1 MSDKLQFVVNAR
13 ARRRQEDVCFKLV
26 RDCYADIGLIPPF
39 SPLEKGRGRG
49 ASWGGSILQALSPAL
64 SQRERESG
72 WAAKFVGYY
81 GCHILCSKRTET
93 TMNVESLNLSTSRGA
108 TTAYVAHPP
117 TKVDTGVILIQEWWG
132 INDHIRDLAG
142 RYAKEGYLCV
152 APDLYGGRVATDT
165 AEASALMQALAI
177 DDGLETIRKA
187 MAAAA
192 EAYQIR
198 RFAITGYCMGGTFA
212 LRAACEMP
220 ELKAAAPFYGDIPE
234 ESVLARLRVPTLF
247 IAGKRDA
254 WINPAKVNTLKE
266 IAAKHNLPVEVV
278 SYDADHA
285 FFNDTRPQVY
295 NPEAAA
301 DAWRRVLEHF
311 GKHLAKGADAAG
323 Y

>member
-1 MSDKLQFVVNAR
+1 
-13 ARRRQEDVCFKLV
+13 
-26 RDCYADIGLIPPF
+26 
-39 SPLEKGRGRG
+39 
-49 ASWGGSILQALSPAL
+49 
-64 SQRERESG
+64 
-72 WAAKFVGYY
+72 
-81 GCHILCSKRTET
+81 
-93 TMNVESLNLSTSRGA
+93 MNVESLNLSTSRGA
-108 TTAYVAHPP
+108 TTAYVAHPQ
-117 TKVDTGVILIQEWWG
+117 TEIDAAVILIQEWWG

-152 APDLYGGRVATDT
+152 APDLYRGRVATDT
-165 AEASALMQALAI
+165 AEASALMQALEI

-192 EAYQIR
+192 ETYQIK

-212 LRAACEMP
+212 LRAACEIP

-234 ESVLARLRVPTLF
+234 ESLLAKLRVPTLF

-254 WINPAKVNTLKE
+254 WINPEKVNTLKE
-266 IAAKHNLPVEVV
+266 LAAKHNLPVDVV

-285 FFNDTRPQVY
+285 FFNDTRPAVY

-311 GKHLAKGADAAG
+311 RKHLGKEQ
-323 Y
+323 